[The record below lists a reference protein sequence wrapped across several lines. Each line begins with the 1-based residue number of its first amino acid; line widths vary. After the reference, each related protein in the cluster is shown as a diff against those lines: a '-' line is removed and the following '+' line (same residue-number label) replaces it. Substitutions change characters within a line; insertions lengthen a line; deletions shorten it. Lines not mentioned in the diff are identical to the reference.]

1 MWSALHI
8 ASAAIPAVIVV
19 AAMFNLA
26 QALAALRAKE
36 RLRARLNDLI
46 ERDERVQTFRQ
57 QALTKDLGLRE
68 LADMHAILDNLASE
82 MSEHDRKAVQRILS
96 QPSRAGERRFIQ
108 NMLTAA

>member
-1 MWSALHI
+1 M
-8 ASAAIPAVIVV
+8 ASAAIPAGIVV

-46 ERDERVQTFRQ
+46 ARDERLQLFRQ
-57 QALTKDLGLRE
+57 QALSQELGLRE

-82 MSEHDRKAVQRILS
+82 MSEQDRKAVQRILS

-108 NMLTAA
+108 KMLTAA

>member
-8 ASAAIPAVIVV
+8 ASAVIPAGIVV

-46 ERDERVQTFRQ
+46 ERDERVQMFRQ
-57 QALTKDLGLRE
+57 QALNKDLSLRE
-68 LADMHAILDNLASE
+68 LADMHAILDNLASG

-108 NMLTAA
+108 KMLTAA